1 MTTNDAKASERRE
14 FFVDA
19 LAGWV
24 AGASSTVC
32 VQPVDTILTRVQSAS
47 IPRRQHSS
55 GGEWVT
61 TTTTTSA
68 AAATTTGT
76 TATATTT
83 TTTSTTTTTR
93 NVLRSVFRDGGCK
106 AFFRGLPAATMVIPL
121 QNMLLFVG
129 YGAGE
134 RWMEKNKNSNDNNTA
149 TSSSSSSS
157 VESLMPVFVGGVC
170 GGIVQSFVVAPFE
183 LLKVN
188 QQVQGG
194 SAAAV
199 AERLLR
205 RNGGAGHHHHAH
217 AAAAS
222 VAFRGLG
229 STLLRDGVPH
239 GVWFLSYEYF
249 KRKCLE
255 RQRGEDERRG
265 SLLRGEEDKEE
276 KLSSIEAMSCGASAG
291 AVAWAVGYP
300 FDTIKTH
307 IQANTSST
315 YKPSIWEAFSHLRR
329 TNTLYKGFGLK
340 LLRAVPASAI
350 CFVSYEEC
358 RKLLD

>member
-1 MTTNDAKASERRE
+1 MTAEQTQKQEQTRE

-19 LAGWV
+19 IAGWV

-47 IPRRQHSS
+47 IPSS
-55 GGEWVT
+55 F
-61 TTTTTSA
+61 A
-68 AAATTTGT
+68 AAA
-76 TATATTT
+76 ANT
-83 TTTSTTTTTR
+83 TTTSTSSSLSSRGGSAVGTGTTR
-93 NVLRSVFRDGGCK
+93 NVLQSVFRDGGYK

-129 YGAGE
+129 YGVGE
-134 RWMEKNKNSNDNNTA
+134 RWSKTSMDKNNENKSENNKMNRTHDG
-149 TSSSSSSS
+149 
-157 VESLMPVFVGGVC
+157 LMPVFVGGVC

-188 QQVQGG
+188 QQVRGG
-194 SAAAV
+194 SAKAV
-199 AERLLR
+199 AERLLTGDSTT
-205 RNGGAGHHHHAH
+205 RNHAD
-217 AAAAS
+217 S

-239 GVWFLSYEYF
+239 GVWFASYEYF

-255 RQRGEDERRG
+255 RHRGEDQRHLTREE
-265 SLLRGEEDKEE
+265 GEEEE
-276 KLSSIEAMSCGASAG
+276 GGEEKKLSSIEAMSCGASAG

-307 IQANTSST
+307 IQANSSSA
-315 YKPSIWEAFSHLRR
+315 YKPNIWEAFSHLRR

-358 RKLLD
+358 RKLMD

>member
-1 MTTNDAKASERRE
+1 MSAEQTQQQERARE

-19 LAGWV
+19 IAGWV

-47 IPRRQHSS
+47 IPSFAAAAAN
-55 GGEWVT
+55 
-61 TTTTTSA
+61 TTTTSSSSLERGGRA
-68 AAATTTGT
+68 VSVATN
-76 TATATTT
+76 
-83 TTTSTTTTTR
+83 TR
-93 NVLRSVFRDGGCK
+93 NVLQSVFRDGGYK

-121 QNMLLFVG
+121 QNMMLFVG
-129 YGAGE
+129 YGVGE
-134 RWMEKNKNSNDNNTA
+134 RWSKTSMEKNNENKNNNNKNRTYDG
-149 TSSSSSSS
+149 
-157 VESLMPVFVGGVC
+157 LMPVFVGGVC

-188 QQVQGG
+188 QQVRGG
-194 SAAAV
+194 SAKAV
-199 AERLLR
+199 AERLLT
-205 RNGGAGHHHHAH
+205 RNSTTRNH
-217 AAAAS
+217 AAS

-239 GVWFLSYEYF
+239 GVWFASYEYF

-255 RQRGEDERRG
+255 RHRGEDQRQLTREE
-265 SLLRGEEDKEE
+265 GEEEGGEE
-276 KLSSIEAMSCGASAG
+276 KKLSSIEAMSCGASAG

-307 IQANTSST
+307 IQANSSSA
-315 YKPSIWEAFSHLRR
+315 YKPNIWEAFSHLRR

-340 LLRAVPASAI
+340 LLRAVPASAT

-358 RKLLD
+358 RKLMD

>member
-47 IPRRQHSS
+47 IPR
-55 GGEWVT
+55 GGEWVA
-61 TTTTTSA
+61 TTSA
-68 AAATTTGT
+68 ATGT
-76 TATATTT
+76 TSAATT
-83 TTTSTTTTTR
+83 TTTSTTSTTSTTR

-134 RWMEKNKNSNDNNTA
+134 RWMEKNKNSNDNNNTA
-149 TSSSSSSS
+149 TTSSGSSS

-205 RNGGAGHHHHAH
+205 RNGGAGRHHNAHA

-255 RQRGEDERRG
+255 RQRGEDERGG

-276 KLSSIEAMSCGASAG
+276 KLSSIEAMSCGALAG

>member
-1 MTTNDAKASERRE
+1 
-14 FFVDA
+14 
-19 LAGWV
+19 
-24 AGASSTVC
+24 
-32 VQPVDTILTRVQSAS
+32 
-47 IPRRQHSS
+47 
-55 GGEWVT
+55 
-61 TTTTTSA
+61 
-68 AAATTTGT
+68 
-76 TATATTT
+76 
-83 TTTSTTTTTR
+83 
-93 NVLRSVFRDGGCK
+93 VFRDGGCK

-134 RWMEKNKNSNDNNTA
+134 RWMEKNKNSNDNNNTA
-149 TSSSSSSS
+149 TTSSGSSSS

-205 RNGGAGHHHHAH
+205 RNGGAGRHHNAHA

-255 RQRGEDERRG
+255 RQRGEDERGG

-276 KLSSIEAMSCGASAG
+276 KLSSIEAMSCGALAG

>member
-1 MTTNDAKASERRE
+1 
-14 FFVDA
+14 
-19 LAGWV
+19 
-24 AGASSTVC
+24 
-32 VQPVDTILTRVQSAS
+32 
-47 IPRRQHSS
+47 
-55 GGEWVT
+55 
-61 TTTTTSA
+61 
-68 AAATTTGT
+68 
-76 TATATTT
+76 
-83 TTTSTTTTTR
+83 
-93 NVLRSVFRDGGCK
+93 VFRDGGCK